1 MKSRLNFAFVKNV
14 KHSGRNGPDKYHDE
28 HGLIL
33 RVRASGSKHWI
44 WRGTVQGRRLER
56 GLGAFPYVSLAEAR
70 EKALDYRRISK
81 AGRVPTANP
90 QSELS
95 EPARKAHSRPPSRAP
110 AFRKLATEVIDFHR
124 PTWRNPRS
132 GAQWESSLRDYAY
145 PAFGNKPVDEV
156 TTADVMR
163 ALHPIWNIKRETARR
178 TRQRISAVMKAAIA
192 AGHRADNPAGDALTA
207 ALPKGGR
214 LQAHQRALP
223 HHQVADALATV
234 RASNALPSTKLAFEF
249 LVLTAARS
257 GEVRLM
263 VWDEVDL
270 DARLWTVPAERMKA
284 QREHRV
290 PLSFRAMSLLS
301 EAAGFQENELV
312 FPSATGR
319 PMSDATLSKL
329 VRELGINAVPH
340 GFRSS
345 FRDWCGDTGQPR
357 EVAEAALA
365 HTIRNKAEAAYART
379 DLLDRRREMMDAW
392 SAYLNSPAAAA

>member
-1 MKSRLNFAFVKNV
+1 
-14 KHSGRNGPDKYHDE
+14 
-28 HGLIL
+28 
-33 RVRASGSKHWI
+33 
-44 WRGTVQGRRLER
+44 
-56 GLGAFPYVSLAEAR
+56 
-70 EKALDYRRISK
+70 
-81 AGRVPTANP
+81 
-90 QSELS
+90 
-95 EPARKAHSRPPSRAP
+95 
-110 AFRKLATEVIDFHR
+110 
-124 PTWRNPRS
+124 
-132 GAQWESSLRDYAY
+132 
-145 PAFGNKPVDEV
+145 
-156 TTADVMR
+156 
-163 ALHPIWNIKRETARR
+163 
-178 TRQRISAVMKAAIA
+178 MKAAIA
-192 AGHRADNPAGDALTA
+192 AGHRADNPAADALTS
-207 ALPKGGR
+207 ALPKGG
-214 LQAHQRALP
+214 QMQMHQRALP

-234 RASNALPSTKLAFEF
+234 RASNALASTKLAFEF

-270 DARLWTVPAERMKA
+270 DARLWTVPAQRMKA

-290 PLSFRAMSLLS
+290 PLCPRAADLLV

-365 HTIRNKAEAAYART
+365 HTIRNRAEAAYART
-379 DLLDRRREMMDAW
+379 DLLDRRRAVMEAW
-392 SAYLNSPAAAA
+392 SAYLTVSPAAA